1 MTVFIGETGA
11 GKSIFIEA
19 LSLLA
24 GARFSTDVIGTYGD
38 FVQIEGLFE
47 FDKNSRARQLLLEN
61 EYLDDQSWL
70 FSRTLTKAGRSIYRI
85 NGQVTTLQTVR
96 EVLAE
101 EIDIHSQFDSQQLL
115 QTTHQLSLLDHF
127 GSHQDLRSQVAQRY
141 QELAK
146 IRKEYKA
153 FLHQQLSET
162 QLEFLRFQ
170 FDELNQFKPSVEE
183 EQQLTQQVKSLTE
196 IYNAQKSLVT
206 ASQQLE
212 TLDIGLLYNAIGQLE
227 SLKSESNEI
236 MSIIGVLKDSYFSL
250 ETAVI
255 QLNQLLKQDIE
266 EDNLD
271 QLQERLY
278 EYSRMKRKYQ
288 VDTQGLCDLQTT
300 IHQQLSQLD
309 DRQFT
314 INEFEKK
321 QKQAQDHYNDVA
333 SKLSQKRQQTAKRLS
348 EALVPHLQD
357 LKLEKAQFEVRFEK
371 VESDTGIDAIEFFV
385 RMNPGQ
391 KFASLA
397 KTASGGELSRL
408 MLALKTVFNESHAI
422 STLIFDEIDSGVSGE
437 VALQM
442 GLKMRQLAAHSQ
454 IIVVSHLPAVAAT
467 SDHLYLISKL
477 SDDQQTEVKIDHLNT
492 DEKIEQI
499 ALMAFASTQPTAL
512 KAASELIDDVVR
524 GRHG

>member
-24 GARFSTDVIGTYGD
+24 GARSSTDVIGAYGD

-47 FDKNSRARQLLLEN
+47 FAKNSRAHQILLEN

-85 NGQVTTLQTVR
+85 NGQVTTLQMVR
-96 EVLAE
+96 DVLAE

-115 QTTHQLSLLDHF
+115 QTAHQLSLLDHF
-127 GSHQDLRSQVAQRY
+127 GSHQELRAQVGKSY
-141 QELAK
+141 QELTK

-153 FLHQQLSET
+153 FLDQQLSET

-170 FDELNQFKPSVEE
+170 LDELNQFNPSVEE
-183 EQQLTQQVKSLTE
+183 EQQLNQQVKSLTE
-196 IYNAQKSLVT
+196 IYNAQKSLLT

-212 TLDIGLLYNAIGQLE
+212 TLDIGLLYDAIGQLE

-236 MSIIGVLKDSYFSL
+236 TTIIEILKDSYFSL
-250 ETAVI
+250 EEATT

-271 QLQERLY
+271 QLQARLY
-278 EYSRMKRKYQ
+278 EYSRMKRKYR
-288 VDTQGLCDLQTT
+288 VDTEGLCQLQTT
-300 IHQQLSQLD
+300 IQHQLSQLD

-321 QKQAQDHYNDVA
+321 RKLAQDNYNELA
-333 SKLSQKRQQTAKRLS
+333 SKLSVQRQQTAKRLS
-348 EALVPHLQD
+348 AALIPHLQD
-357 LKLEKAQFEVRFEK
+357 LKLEKAQFEVRFET
-371 VESDTGIDAIEFFV
+371 VESETGIDAIEFFV

-391 KFASLA
+391 KFTSLA

-467 SDHLYLISKL
+467 SDRLYLISKS
-477 SDDQQTEVKIDHLNT
+477 SDDQQTEVTIEQLNST
-492 DEKIEQI
+492 EKIEQI
-499 ALMAFASTQPTAL
+499 ALMAFASTQPTAI